1 MAAPDRERRE
11 APSQATFA
19 SFRSWT
25 RRQHRRGDLDPSC
38 WLLTTSWSSASEP
51 GASAC
56 GRGPPLRGEADMLP
70 VTVRRVLLAEH
81 RVDFRKQL
89 DGLLA
94 EAYRL
99 GARPYDG
106 DCVVFI
112 RKDRTQLR
120 ALIGDVYGLYLV
132 SRRFEGGRLRFLLQF
147 AEQPNSHVIAPLRP
161 PANGA

>member
-1 MAAPDRERRE
+1 
-11 APSQATFA
+11 
-19 SFRSWT
+19 
-25 RRQHRRGDLDPSC
+25 
-38 WLLTTSWSSASEP
+38 
-51 GASAC
+51 
-56 GRGPPLRGEADMLP
+56 MLP

-147 AEQPNSHVIAPLRP
+147 AEQPNSHVISTGELSLLLEGASFTVQKRP
-161 PANGA
+161 KIWRSAIPESGPP